1 MVVRCII
8 IGDLIF
14 KMENKLGQLRIQ
26 VLKNLKRFLG
36 PSPKRAQLRIQEM
49 TNHRFLNLGFSKK
62 GQLRIQEMAFMLLA
76 VFLFFALVGLF
87 AFTLVYINISDSASR
102 IAEDRTLSSVTSLA
116 DTPEMSCVAAKSNCI
131 DGDKLINLVGKDIYG
146 GLWPYSSLRV
156 IKFSGFNKEED
167 ELIACTKANYP
178 NCDAFNVYDKEVDNE
193 KAISSFVAIC
203 RKELENGYT
212 YDRCETAKIIA
223 GTKLIQ
229 VDG

>member
-8 IGDLIF
+8 IGGLIF

-36 PSPKRAQLRIQEM
+36 LSCA
-49 TNHRFLNLGFSKK
+49 KK

-87 AFTLVYINISDSASR
+87 AFTLVYINISDSASQ

-146 GLWPYSSLRV
+146 RLWPYSSLRV
-156 IKFSGFNKEED
+156 IKFSGFNKEEN
-167 ELIACTKANYP
+167 ELIVCTKANYP
-178 NCDAFNVYDKEVDNE
+178 NCDAFNVYNKEVDNE
-193 KAISSFVAIC
+193 RAISSFVAIC